1 MPAATFAA
9 LRSPTFRIYL
19 AGYAAAATGTWMR
32 AVAQDWLVLQLTRS
46 PTAVGITMAC
56 QFLPVLLLGLPG
68 GLVADRHSRRTLL
81 LATEGSN
88 ACLACL
94 LAVLT
99 LTGNVQAV
107 LVDLIA
113 LAGGL
118 VLVVDNP
125 ARQAFVNE
133 VVPAAHLR
141 NAVALSAATFQMTRL
156 FGPAVAGLL
165 IDTVGTGWVFVATS
179 LCSVGPLFGL
189 ALLRPAT
196 LRPAPAV
203 AREPGQLRSAL
214 RHVADRPPVAV
225 TIVLVAVLG
234 TFGLNFPVVLTG
246 MAATVFGG
254 GAALYGLFN
263 VVLALGSV
271 AGALVAGSRTR
282 TRLWI
287 IAAAAAGFGLAQLAA
302 SQAPG
307 LATFLVA
314 IALMGAVNLA
324 FQAMANASVQMGVDL
339 AMRGRV
345 MGLYMLAFMGG
356 TPMGAPLIGWI
367 TATWGPRT
375 GMAVC
380 GVVPLVVAVAVVAVV
395 LVGARAARR
404 HPRGLQVGRHQCG
417 GGSGHPHRG
426 QPWRRCL
433 GRPFAAAVRMARSMA
448 SRRRST
454 ASSWRSF
461 ASWRRSST
469 GRTGRGPASI
479 AVPTS
484 TEILSRTSTP
494 TTVVARSRVIH
505 GLPFRFGR
513 KPCRCTCR
521 CTSTLLPRSW
531 SGNGPHSAD
540 HQDVITH
547 EREHPVNPS
556 EIADDVLLASA
567 ESDDHVRGDR
577 QWTGATSVGSPSP
590 TPCMAFSAAWSP
602 RAWASTA
609 RAPSARSG

>member
-19 AGYAAAATGTWMR
+19 TGYAAASTGTWMR

-46 PTAVGITMAC
+46 PAAVGVTMAC

-68 GLVADRHSRRTLL
+68 GLLADRHSRRALL

-99 LTGNVQAV
+99 LTGDVQAV
-107 LVDLIA
+107 HVDLIA

-125 ARQAFVNE
+125 ARQTFVNE
-133 VVPAAHLR
+133 IVPAAHLR
-141 NAVALSAATFQMTRL
+141 NAVALTAATFQMTRL

-165 IDTVGTGWVFVATS
+165 IDTVGTGWVFAATS
-179 LCSVGPLFGL
+179 LCSVGPLCGL

-203 AREPGQLRSAL
+203 AREPGQLRLAL
-214 RHVADRPPVAV
+214 RHVADRPPVAA

-246 MAATVFGG
+246 MADTVFAG

-287 IAAAAAGFGLAQLAA
+287 IAATAAGFGLAQLAA

-307 LATFLVA
+307 LATFLLA
-314 IALMGAVNLA
+314 IAMMGAVNLA
-324 FQAMANASVQMGVDL
+324 FQAMANASVQMGVDI

-345 MGLYMLAFMGG
+345 MGLYMLAFTGG
-356 TPMGAPLIGWI
+356 TPVGAPLIGWI
-367 TATWGPRT
+367 TATWGPRL

-380 GVVPLVVAVAVVAVV
+380 GVVPLVVAVAVV
-395 LVGARAARR
+395 LVGSRAPRR
-404 HPRGLQVGRHQCG
+404 RRDDEQGVGSQNGRGF
-417 GGSGHPHRG
+417 GHPHRG
-426 QPWRRCL
+426 QPWRSCL
-433 GRPFAAAVRMARSMA
+433 GRAFAAAVRMARSMA
-448 SRRRST
+448 SLRRSR
-454 ASSWRSF
+454 ASSWRSS
-461 ASWRRSST
+461 ASRRRSST
-469 GRTGRGPASI
+469 GPRVRRGPASI

-505 GLPFRFGR
+505 GLPCRFGR
-513 KPCRCTCR
+513 KLLCRCTCR
-521 CTSTLLPRSW
+521 CTSTLLGRSW
-531 SGNGPHSAD
+531 SGNGPHSVSHAG
-540 HQDVITH
+540 VITTVG
-547 EREHPVNPS
+547 VN
-556 EIADDVLLASA
+556 IL
-567 ESDDHVRGDR
+567 
-577 QWTGATSVGSPSP
+577 
-590 TPCMAFSAAWSP
+590 
-602 RAWASTA
+602 
-609 RAPSARSG
+609 